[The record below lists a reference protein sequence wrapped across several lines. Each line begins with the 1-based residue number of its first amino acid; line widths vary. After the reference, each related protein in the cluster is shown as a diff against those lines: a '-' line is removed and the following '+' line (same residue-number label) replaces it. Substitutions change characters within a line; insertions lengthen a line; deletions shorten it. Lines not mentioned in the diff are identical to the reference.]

1 MAFNSICTKEK
12 GGLLQDKTE
21 NGHEIIVTIID
32 YFDLNG
38 LK

>member
-1 MAFNSICTKEK
+1 MAFNSICTKEE
-12 GGLLQDKTE
+12 GGLLQDETE

-32 YFDLNG
+32 HFDLNG